1 VLKPGVEA
9 IMQSDLSF
17 VYLSMKVLQFLNPE
31 LQRASLVDI
40 VGELSVLLACVALT
54 CTLKKYDAWVTP
66 QGICDLL

>member
-1 VLKPGVEA
+1 MLKPGVEA

-40 VGELSVLLACVALT
+40 VGELSTPLACLALT
-54 CTLKKYDAWVTP
+54 
-66 QGICDLL
+66 

>member
-1 VLKPGVEA
+1 VVIKVLKPGVEA

-40 VGELSVLLACVALT
+40 VGELSTPLACLALT
-54 CTLKKYDAWVTP
+54 
-66 QGICDLL
+66 